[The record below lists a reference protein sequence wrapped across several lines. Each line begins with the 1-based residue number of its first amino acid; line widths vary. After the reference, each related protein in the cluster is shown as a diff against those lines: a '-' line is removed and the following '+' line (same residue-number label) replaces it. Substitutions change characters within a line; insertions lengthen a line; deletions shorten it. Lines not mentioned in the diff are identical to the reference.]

1 MPSGRNSRGWWLCI
15 RRLAEAGLRRS
26 ALHCHLQWRSS
37 FLGTAPTLLEVRS
50 LRFDYPNHPALVDI
64 SFTLAAG
71 SVTALVGPNGAGK
84 STLMRCIAGLAE
96 PLSGGVYLNGDAI
109 TDNPRLAHRD
119 IGYLEDEFGLY
130 DELTAHQC
138 LHHAAAAR
146 GVLDANL
153 DARTEAVAAQLDIT
167 HCLPKHVREL
177 SRGQR
182 QRVAIGQAIIS
193 TPKLLV
199 LDEPASGLDPEAR
212 ASLAGLFRR
221 LQADGITLL
230 VSSHILTEL
239 EAYST
244 HMLVLRA
251 GRMIEYRALS
261 TVAASD
267 SGATPVRSERRTRS
281 LDVVLQVPWRDWA
294 ALPLSGAQIRA
305 LVPEN
310 AVTADATH
318 LHIEA
323 EFDDAGQTALLQQL
337 IGGGAQVLSFG
348 ETRQTLAASYE
359 QSIADAPK
367 IAPTDATDIRSPQ

>member
-1 MPSGRNSRGWWLCI
+1 M
-15 RRLAEAGLRRS
+15 
-26 ALHCHLQWRSS
+26 
-37 FLGTAPTLLEVRS
+37 LEVRS
-50 LRFDYPNHPALVDI
+50 LRFDYPNHPALVDV

-96 PLSGGVYLNGDAI
+96 PLSGAVFLNGVAI

-130 DELTAHQC
+130 DELTATQC
-138 LHHAAAAR
+138 LRYAAAAR
-146 GVLDANL
+146 GVADADL
-153 DARTEAVAAQLDIT
+153 VVRTNAVAAQLDIT
-167 HCLPKHVREL
+167 HCLPKRVREL

-193 TPKLLV
+193 APKLLV

-212 ASLAGLFRR
+212 ASLAGLFKR

-261 TVAASD
+261 TVAAS
-267 SGATPVRSERRTRS
+267 AAPLRAERRERS
-281 LDVVLQVPWRDWA
+281 IDVILQAPWPDWS
-294 ALPLSGAQIRA
+294 ALILTGAQLRA
-305 LVPEN
+305 ITPESS
-310 AVTADATH
+310 VLTDATH
-318 LHIEA
+318 VQIEA
-323 EFDDAGQTALLQQL
+323 ELDDAGQTALLQQL
-337 IGGGAQVLSFG
+337 VKGGAQVLSFG

-359 QSIADAPK
+359 QSIADAPT
-367 IAPTDATDIRSPQ
+367 APTAEIRSPQ

>member
-1 MPSGRNSRGWWLCI
+1 M
-15 RRLAEAGLRRS
+15 
-26 ALHCHLQWRSS
+26 
-37 FLGTAPTLLEVRS
+37 LEVRS
-50 LRFDYPNHPALVDI
+50 LRFDYPNHPALVDLT
-64 SFTLAAG
+64 FTLAAG

-96 PLSGGVYLNGDAI
+96 PLSGAVYLNGVAI

-130 DELTAHQC
+130 DELTASQC
-138 LHHAAAAR
+138 LHYAAAAR
-146 GVLDANL
+146 GVPDANL

-167 HCLPKHVREL
+167 HCLPKRVREL

-230 VSSHILTEL
+230 ISSHILTEL

-267 SGATPVRSERRTRS
+267 SGATPVRSERRMRS
-281 LDVVLQVPWRDWA
+281 LDVVLHLPWRDWA
-294 ALPLSGAQIRA
+294 TLPLSGAQIRTLA
-305 LVPEN
+305 PEN

-337 IGGGAQVLSFG
+337 VSGGARVLSFG

-367 IAPTDATDIRSPQ
+367 TGLTDATDIRSPQ

>member
-1 MPSGRNSRGWWLCI
+1 MRSALSSQAWWLCT
-15 RRLAEAGLRRS
+15 RRSAEAGQRPS
-26 ALHCHLQWRSS
+26 GFDPALQWGFFALRKSP
-37 FLGTAPTLLEVRS
+37 ALLEVRA
-50 LRFDYPNHPALVDI
+50 LRFDYAHHPALVDV
-64 SFTLAAG
+64 SFTLTAG
-71 SVTALVGPNGAGK
+71 SVTALIGPNGAGK

-96 PLSGGVYLNGDAI
+96 PLAGAVYLHGVAI

-130 DELTAHQC
+130 DELTARQC
-138 LHHAAAAR
+138 LHYAAAAR
-146 GVLDANL
+146 GVPDANL
-153 DARTEAVAAQLDIT
+153 DARTDAVAAQLDIT
-167 HCLPKHVREL
+167 HCLPRRVREL

-212 ASLAGLFRR
+212 ASLAGLFKR

-261 TVAASD
+261 TSAA
-267 SGATPVRSERRTRS
+267 GAAPIRSERRRRS
-281 LDVVLQVPWRDWA
+281 LDVVLQVPWRQWHT
-294 ALPLSGAQIRA
+294 LTMPGAHVRTLA
-305 LVPEN
+305 PEN
-310 AVTADATH
+310 AVVTDATH
-318 LHIEA
+318 VQIEA
-323 EFDDAGQTALLQQL
+323 ELDDGGQGALLQQL
-337 IGGGAQVLSFG
+337 VNSGAQVMSFG

-367 IAPTDATDIRSPQ
+367 TETTDATDIRSAQ

>member
-1 MPSGRNSRGWWLCI
+1 M
-15 RRLAEAGLRRS
+15 
-26 ALHCHLQWRSS
+26 
-37 FLGTAPTLLEVRS
+37 LEVRS
-50 LRFDYPNHPALVDI
+50 LRFDYPNHPALSDI

-96 PLSGGVYLNGDAI
+96 PLSGAVYLDGVAI

-130 DELTAHQC
+130 DELTASQC
-138 LHHAAAAR
+138 LHYAAAAR
-146 GVLDANL
+146 GVTDANL
-153 DARTEAVAAQLDIT
+153 DARTDAVAAQLDIT
-167 HCLPKHVREL
+167 HCLPKRVREL

-193 TPKLLV
+193 APKLLV

-221 LQADGITLL
+221 LQGDGITLL

-261 TVAASD
+261 TVAAD
-267 SGATPVRSERRTRS
+267 AAPLRSERRKRS
-281 LDVVLQVPWRDWA
+281 LDVVLHVPWRDWA
-294 ALPLSGAQIRA
+294 TLTTAGEQIQAIAPDR
-305 LVPEN
+305 V
-310 AVTADATH
+310 AVTDATH

-323 EFDDAGQTALLQQL
+323 EFDDAGQIALLQQL
-337 IGGGAQVLSFG
+337 VSGGAQVLSFG

-359 QSIADAPK
+359 QSIADAP
-367 IAPTDATDIRSPQ
+367 AAADSRSPQ

>member
-1 MPSGRNSRGWWLCI
+1 MLD
-15 RRLAEAGLRRS
+15 
-26 ALHCHLQWRSS
+26 
-37 FLGTAPTLLEVRS
+37 VRS
-50 LRFDYPNHPALVDI
+50 LRFDYPNHPALVDVT
-64 SFTLAAG
+64 FTLAAG

-96 PLSGGVYLNGDAI
+96 PLSGAVYLNGVAI

-130 DELTAHQC
+130 DELTASQC
-138 LHHAAAAR
+138 LHYAAAAR

-167 HCLPKHVREL
+167 HCLPKRVREL

-193 TPKLLV
+193 APKLLV

-221 LQADGITLL
+221 LQADGITLM

-261 TVAASD
+261 SVAAS
-267 SGATPVRSERRTRS
+267 ATPMRSERRMRS
-281 LDVVLQVPWRDWA
+281 LDVMLQVPWREWA
-294 ALPLSGAQIRA
+294 TMPLPGDQIRA
-305 LVPEN
+305 LAPES
-310 AVTADATH
+310 AVVSEATH
-318 LHIEA
+318 LQIEA
-323 EFDDAGQTALLQQL
+323 ELDDAGQSALLRQL
-337 IGGGAQVLSFG
+337 VSSGAHVLSFG

-359 QSIADAPK
+359 QSIAESP
-367 IAPTDATDIRSPQ
+367 PTDAGNTDTRSPQ

>member
-1 MPSGRNSRGWWLCI
+1 M
-15 RRLAEAGLRRS
+15 
-26 ALHCHLQWRSS
+26 
-37 FLGTAPTLLEVRS
+37 LEVRS
-50 LRFDYPNHPALVDI
+50 VRFDYPNHPALVDV

-84 STLMRCIAGLAE
+84 STLMRCVAGLAE
-96 PLSGGVYLNGDAI
+96 PLSGAVYLNGVAI
-109 TDNPRLAHRD
+109 TDNPRFAHRD

-130 DELTAHQC
+130 DELTVSQC
-138 LHHAAAAR
+138 LHYAAAAR
-146 GVLDANL
+146 GVPDANL

-167 HCLPKHVREL
+167 HCLPKRVREL

-193 TPKLLV
+193 APKLLV

-251 GRMIEYRALS
+251 GRMIEYRALV
-261 TVAASD
+261 TVAASTAP
-267 SGATPVRSERRTRS
+267 SRSERRKRS
-281 LDVVLQVPWRDWA
+281 LEVMLQVPWRDWA
-294 ALPLSGAQIRA
+294 TLPFSSDQIRVLA
-305 LVPEN
+305 PEN
-310 AVTADATH
+310 TVVSDATH
-318 LHIEA
+318 LQIDA
-323 EFDDAGQTALLQQL
+323 ELDDAGQSALLQQL
-337 IGGGAQVLSFG
+337 VSSGAQVLSFG

-359 QSIADAPK
+359 QSIAESPK
-367 IAPTDATDIRSPQ
+367 ADATDTASPQ

>member
-1 MPSGRNSRGWWLCI
+1 M
-15 RRLAEAGLRRS
+15 
-26 ALHCHLQWRSS
+26 
-37 FLGTAPTLLEVRS
+37 LEVRS
-50 LRFDYPNHPALVDI
+50 LRFDYPNHPALVDV
-64 SFTLAAG
+64 SFNLAAG

-96 PLSGGVYLNGDAI
+96 PLSGAVYLNGVAI
-109 TDNPRLAHRD
+109 SDNPRLAHRD

-130 DELTAHQC
+130 DELTASQC
-138 LHHAAAAR
+138 LHYAAAAR
-146 GVLDANL
+146 GVPDAALN
-153 DARTEAVAAQLDIT
+153 ARTEAVAAQLDIS
-167 HCLPKHVREL
+167 HCLPKRVHEL

-193 TPKLLV
+193 APKLLV

-212 ASLAGLFRR
+212 ASLAGLFKR

-261 TVAASD
+261 TVAAS
-267 SGATPVRSERRTRS
+267 AVPLRAECRKRSI
-281 LDVVLQVPWRDWA
+281 DVILQVPWPHWA
-294 ALPLSGAQIRA
+294 TLPLTGGQLRA
-305 LVPEN
+305 LAPEN
-310 AVTADATH
+310 VVVTDATH
-318 LHIEA
+318 VQVEA
-323 EFDDAGQTALLQQL
+323 EFDDAGQTALLQHL
-337 IGGGAQVLSFG
+337 VKGGAQVLSFG

-359 QSIADAPK
+359 QSIADAPVTGDT
-367 IAPTDATDIRSPQ
+367 AATDLTHIRSTP

>member
-1 MPSGRNSRGWWLCI
+1 M
-15 RRLAEAGLRRS
+15 
-26 ALHCHLQWRSS
+26 
-37 FLGTAPTLLEVRS
+37 LEVRS
-50 LRFDYPNHPALVDI
+50 LRFDYPNQPALVDVT
-64 SFTLAAG
+64 FTLAAG

-96 PLSGGVYLNGDAI
+96 PLAGAVYLNGIAI

-130 DELTAHQC
+130 DELTASQC
-138 LHHAAAAR
+138 MRYAAAAR
-146 GVLDANL
+146 GVADANL

-167 HCLPKHVREL
+167 HCLPKRVREL

-193 TPKLLV
+193 APKLLV

-212 ASLAGLFRR
+212 ASLASLFRR

-261 TVAASD
+261 TVAAS
-267 SGATPVRSERRTRS
+267 SAPMQSERRARS
-281 LDVVLQVPWRDWA
+281 LDVMLQAPWRDWA
-294 ALPLSGAQIRA
+294 ALLLSGAQIRT
-305 LVPEN
+305 LTPDN
-310 AVTADATH
+310 AATTDATH
-318 LHIEA
+318 LQIEA

-337 IGGGAQVLSFG
+337 VSGGAQVLSFG

-359 QSIADAPK
+359 QTIAASPK
-367 IAPTDATDIRSPQ
+367 TAVSDTNIGSPQ

>member
-1 MPSGRNSRGWWLCI
+1 M
-15 RRLAEAGLRRS
+15 
-26 ALHCHLQWRSS
+26 
-37 FLGTAPTLLEVRS
+37 LEVRS
-50 LRFDYPNHPALVDI
+50 LRFDYPNHQALVDVT
-64 SFTLAAG
+64 FTLAAG

-84 STLMRCIAGLAE
+84 STLMRCIAGLSE
-96 PLSGGVYLNGDAI
+96 PLAGAVYLNGVAI

-130 DELTAHQC
+130 DELTASQC
-138 LHHAAAAR
+138 LRYAAAAR
-146 GVLDANL
+146 GVADANL
-153 DARTEAVAAQLDIT
+153 GARTEAVATQLDIA
-167 HCLPKHVREL
+167 HCLPKRVREL

-261 TVAASD
+261 TDVTSAAPS
-267 SGATPVRSERRTRS
+267 RSERRVRC
-281 LDVVLQVPWRDWA
+281 LEVVLQAPWRDWA
-294 ALPLSGAQIRA
+294 ILPLNAAQIRTLA
-305 LVPEN
+305 PNHTV
-310 AVTADATH
+310 ATDATH
-318 LHIEA
+318 LQIEA
-323 EFDDAGQTALLQQL
+323 DLDDAGQTELLQQL
-337 IGGGAQVLSFG
+337 VSGGAQVLSFG

-359 QSIADAPK
+359 QSINDAPK
-367 IAPTDATDIRSPQ
+367 TQSNSADDIGSTT

>member
-1 MPSGRNSRGWWLCI
+1 M
-15 RRLAEAGLRRS
+15 
-26 ALHCHLQWRSS
+26 
-37 FLGTAPTLLEVRS
+37 LEVRS
-50 LRFDYPNHPALVDI
+50 LRFDYPNHPALVDV
-64 SFTLAAG
+64 SFTLGAG

-96 PLSGGVYLNGDAI
+96 PLSGAVFLNGVAI

-130 DELTAHQC
+130 DELTASQC
-138 LHHAAAAR
+138 LHYAAAAR

-153 DARTEAVAAQLDIT
+153 GGRTEAVATQLDIT
-167 HCLPKHVREL
+167 HCLTKRVREL

-193 TPKLLV
+193 APKLLV

-212 ASLAGLFRR
+212 ASLADLFRR

-261 TVAASD
+261 TVAASA
-267 SGATPVRSERRTRS
+267 SYAAPLRTERRKRS
-281 LDVVLQVPWRDWA
+281 IDVMLQAPWPDWV
-294 ALPLSGAQIRA
+294 ALPLTDAQIRTLA
-305 LVPEN
+305 PEN
-310 AVTADATH
+310 VAVTDATH
-318 LHIEA
+318 LQIEA
-323 EFDDAGQTALLQQL
+323 DFDDAGQTALLQQL
-337 IGGGAQVLSFG
+337 VNGGARVLSFA
-348 ETRQTLAASYE
+348 EARQTLAASYE
-359 QSIADAPK
+359 QSIAE
-367 IAPTDATDIRSPQ
+367 APTPNFSDARSPQ

>member
-1 MPSGRNSRGWWLCI
+1 M
-15 RRLAEAGLRRS
+15 
-26 ALHCHLQWRSS
+26 
-37 FLGTAPTLLEVRS
+37 LEVRS
-50 LRFDYPNHPALVDI
+50 LRFDYPNHPALVDVT
-64 SFTLAAG
+64 FTLAAG

-96 PLSGGVYLNGDAI
+96 PLAGAVYLNGVAI

-130 DELTAHQC
+130 DELTASQC
-138 LHHAAAAR
+138 LRYAAAAR
-146 GVLDANL
+146 GVPDANL
-153 DARTEAVAAQLDIT
+153 DARTETVAAQLDIAY
-167 HCLPKHVREL
+167 CLPKRVREL

-261 TVAASD
+261 TVAAD
-267 SGATPVRSERRTRS
+267 ATPLKSARRKRS
-281 LDVVLQVPWRDWA
+281 LDVVLQSPWPDWTSVP
-294 ALPLSGAQIRA
+294 LPGGQIRTLA
-305 LVPEN
+305 TESSV
-310 AVTADATH
+310 VTDATH
-318 LHIEA
+318 LQIEA
-323 EFDDAGQTALLQQL
+323 ELDDAGQTALLQQL
-337 IGGGAQVLSFG
+337 VSSGAQVLSFG

-359 QSIADAPK
+359 QSISDAPK
-367 IAPTDATDIRSPQ
+367 TAPTDSERSQ

>member
-1 MPSGRNSRGWWLCI
+1 M
-15 RRLAEAGLRRS
+15 
-26 ALHCHLQWRSS
+26 
-37 FLGTAPTLLEVRS
+37 LEVRS
-50 LRFDYPNHPALVDI
+50 LRFDYPNHPALVDV

-96 PLSGGVYLNGDAI
+96 PLSGAVFLNGVAI

-130 DELTAHQC
+130 DELTASQC
-138 LHHAAAAR
+138 LHYAAAAR
-146 GVLDANL
+146 GVPDANL
-153 DARTEAVAAQLDIT
+153 DARTNAVAEQLDIT
-167 HCLPKHVREL
+167 HCLPKRVREL

-193 TPKLLV
+193 APKLLV

-261 TVAASD
+261 TVAASA
-267 SGATPVRSERRTRS
+267 SYAAPLRSERRIRS
-281 LDVVLQVPWRDWA
+281 LDVMLQVPWPDWTT
-294 ALPLSGAQIRA
+294 LPLSGEQIRS
-305 LVPEN
+305 LTPES
-310 AVTADATH
+310 AVAADATH
-318 LHIEA
+318 LQIEA
-323 EFDDAGQTALLQQL
+323 DLDDAKQTALLQQL
-337 IGGGAQVLSFG
+337 VNGGAQVLSFG

-359 QSIADAPK
+359 QSIAEVPK
-367 IAPTDATDIRSPQ
+367 SEATDATDIRSAQ

>member
-1 MPSGRNSRGWWLCI
+1 
-15 RRLAEAGLRRS
+15 
-26 ALHCHLQWRSS
+26 
-37 FLGTAPTLLEVRS
+37 LLEVRS
-50 LRFDYPNHPALVDI
+50 LCFDYPNHPALVDVT
-64 SFTLAAG
+64 FALAVG

-96 PLSGGVYLNGDAI
+96 PLSGAVYLNGVAI

-119 IGYLEDEFGLY
+119 IGFLEDEFGLY
-130 DELTAHQC
+130 DELTASQC
-138 LHHAAAAR
+138 LHYAAAAR
-146 GVLDANL
+146 GVPDANL
-153 DARTEAVAAQLDIT
+153 DARTDAVAAQLDIT
-167 HCLPKHVREL
+167 HCLPKRVREL

-193 TPKLLV
+193 APKLLV

-212 ASLAGLFRR
+212 ASLAALFRR

-251 GRMIEYRALS
+251 GRMIEYRSLS
-261 TVAASD
+261 NVAAS
-267 SGATPVRSERRTRS
+267 AAPLQSERRERS
-281 LDVVLQVPWRDWA
+281 LEVVLQVPWRDWA
-294 ALPLSGAQIRA
+294 TLPLSGVQIRTLA
-305 LVPEN
+305 PEST
-310 AVTADATH
+310 VTTDATH
-318 LHIEA
+318 LQIEA

-337 IGGGAQVLSFG
+337 VNGGAHVLSFG

-359 QSIADAPK
+359 QSIAGAPK
-367 IAPTDATDIRSPQ
+367 TEATDATEIRSAQ

>member
-1 MPSGRNSRGWWLCI
+1 M
-15 RRLAEAGLRRS
+15 
-26 ALHCHLQWRSS
+26 
-37 FLGTAPTLLEVRS
+37 LEVRS
-50 LRFDYPNHPALVDI
+50 LRFDYPNHPALVDVT
-64 SFTLAAG
+64 FTLAAG

-84 STLMRCIAGLAE
+84 STLMRCIAGLSE
-96 PLSGGVYLNGDAI
+96 PLAGAVYLNGVAI

-130 DELTAHQC
+130 DELTASQC

-146 GVLDANL
+146 GVPDTNL
-153 DARTEAVAAQLDIT
+153 DARTEAVAAQLDIA
-167 HCLPKHVREL
+167 HCLPKRVREL

-251 GRMIEYRALS
+251 GLSAPQAKPGCRAAI
-261 TVAASD
+261 TVAGLGVGAVDGRTD
-267 SGATPVRSERRTRS
+267 SNACARKLSCDRSH
-281 LDVVLQVPWRDWA
+281 
-294 ALPLSGAQIRA
+294 ALANRG
-305 LVPEN
+305 
-310 AVTADATH
+310 
-318 LHIEA
+318 
-323 EFDDAGQTALLQQL
+323 
-337 IGGGAQVLSFG
+337 
-348 ETRQTLAASYE
+348 
-359 QSIADAPK
+359 
-367 IAPTDATDIRSPQ
+367 

>member
-1 MPSGRNSRGWWLCI
+1 MLD
-15 RRLAEAGLRRS
+15 
-26 ALHCHLQWRSS
+26 
-37 FLGTAPTLLEVRS
+37 VRS
-50 LRFDYPNHPALVDI
+50 VRFDYPNHPALVDV

-96 PLSGGVYLNGDAI
+96 PLSGTVYLNGVAI

-138 LHHAAAAR
+138 LHYAAAAR
-146 GVLDANL
+146 GVPDANL
-153 DARTEAVAAQLDIT
+153 NARTDAVAAQLDIT
-167 HCLPKHVREL
+167 HCLPKRVREL

-193 TPKLLV
+193 APKLLV

-251 GRMIEYRALS
+251 GRMIEFRALS
-261 TVAASD
+261 TVAANV

-281 LDVVLQVPWRDWA
+281 LDVVL
-294 ALPLSGAQIRA
+294 L
-305 LVPEN
+305 
-310 AVTADATH
+310 
-318 LHIEA
+318 
-323 EFDDAGQTALLQQL
+323 
-337 IGGGAQVLSFG
+337 
-348 ETRQTLAASYE
+348 
-359 QSIADAPK
+359 K
-367 IAPTDATDIRSPQ
+367 